1 MGGRGCEWKG
11 RGHVSWRGGD
21 ISGRRH
27 KWEEGQVGEEGICE
41 WGLGER
47 HEWKGKGHVS
57 WGGTQVGRE
66 ET

>member
-1 MGGRGCEWKG
+1 MGGRGREWKG
-11 RGHVSWRGGD
+11 RGHVSWKGGD
-21 ISGRRH
+21 VSGRRGGQVE
-27 KWEEGQVGEEGICE
+27 EEGRCE

-57 WGGTQVGRE
+57 WEGTRVGRE